1 MMNDSGGKNNLTWFN
16 GYLTR
21 EDREKLHGHKGA
33 VIWFTGLSA
42 SGKSTI
48 ARHLEKQL
56 YNIGCSTYVFDG
68 DNVRHGLCGDLGFS
82 PEDREENIRRIG
94 EMANLYVDAGIIG
107 IAAFISPYRKDR
119 ESIRELVEKE
129 RFLEIYI
136 ECPVDVCAARDQKG
150 IYEKARAGVIKE
162 FTGVSAPYEPPEN
175 PDLVIRSDQENAME
189 ASHRIFDLIKE
200 RQIINS

>member
-1 MMNDSGGKNNLTWFN
+1 MNDKLVAKNNVTWFN

-56 YNIGCSTYVFDG
+56 YNMDCSTYVFDG

-82 PEDREENIRRIG
+82 LEDREENIRRIG
-94 EMANLYVDAGIIG
+94 EMVNLYVDAGII
-107 IAAFISPYRKDR
+107 
-119 ESIRELVEKE
+119 
-129 RFLEIYI
+129 
-136 ECPVDVCAARDQKG
+136 
-150 IYEKARAGVIKE
+150 KE
-162 FTGVSAPYEPPEN
+162 FTGISAPYEPPDS
-175 PDLVIRSDQENAME
+175 PDLVVRSHKEDAKE
-189 ASHRIFDLIKE
+189 ASHQILDLIKK
-200 RQIINS
+200 RQIVNP